1 VARIGAC
8 YGCLSTRVVLGL
20 VGVGAGDHSSS
31 SVHWL
36 MMASFELHLEIL
48 VGISCKSVALVE
60 KMHFVLWAL
69 TFRAGDI
76 NRVKEGVEMVVVGN
90 WHCWE
95 VLSAVKVVM
104 VLMAF

>member
-1 VARIGAC
+1 
-8 YGCLSTRVVLGL
+8 
-20 VGVGAGDHSSS
+20 
-31 SVHWL
+31 
-36 MMASFELHLEIL
+36 
-48 VGISCKSVALVE
+48 
-60 KMHFVLWAL
+60 MHFVLWAL

-76 NRVKEGVEMVVVGN
+76 NRVKEGVEMVIVGN

>member
-1 VARIGAC
+1 
-8 YGCLSTRVVLGL
+8 
-20 VGVGAGDHSSS
+20 
-31 SVHWL
+31 
-36 MMASFELHLEIL
+36 
-48 VGISCKSVALVE
+48 
-60 KMHFVLWAL
+60 MHFVLRAL

-104 VLMAF
+104 VLMAS